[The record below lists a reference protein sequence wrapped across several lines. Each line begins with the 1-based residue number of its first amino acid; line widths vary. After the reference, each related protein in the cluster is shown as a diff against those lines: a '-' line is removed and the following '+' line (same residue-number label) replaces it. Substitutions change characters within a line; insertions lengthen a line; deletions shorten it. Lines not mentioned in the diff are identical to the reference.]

1 MSSAAADLATRQRRS
16 GLLLALLAF
25 AQLIVSIDYNI
36 VYVAL
41 PEIGSG
47 LGFSSQTLQWVV
59 SAYAV
64 AFGGFLLFGGRASDL
79 FGRRRMFVLGLSL
92 YAVSSLVGGLAGS
105 PALLVGARAVQGL
118 GGAFLFPATLAL
130 VVTSFTEGKER
141 NRALSVWAAAG
152 ASGMVIGS
160 LLGGVL
166 TQAFG
171 WQAVFYVNVPLAGGA
186 ALLALSLI
194 TPDGAREKGRRFDL
208 PGALTATVGATLVVF
223 TLVQAPTS
231 GWTSPLILTS
241 ALVGL
246 ALVAAF
252 IAIEARSADP
262 LMPLRLFRNPNL
274 STGVATTFLFMAT
287 FGTLLYFLT
296 VYFQTVHG
304 YTALETGNAFL
315 IPMVAGFLGSMLG
328 GKLATRFGIRP
339 TLISSFVIGGAGT
352 AAMGL
357 TMSTDGS
364 YLALLPG
371 LVVLSV
377 CQGVIFT
384 TMFAA
389 SSTGVHPYEQGI
401 ASGIVSTGQ
410 QVGSAVGLAV
420 LVAIANS
427 GTEGLSGE
435 ALRTATND
443 GLRTAVFV
451 ATAGIALLVLVALNF
466 KKAPQGGSEAQA
478 APAEAAPVAEPVA
491 S

>member
-1 MSSAAADLATRQRRS
+1 MSSAAADLATGKRRT

-105 PALLVGARAVQGL
+105 PALLVAARAVQGL

-166 TQAFG
+166 TEAFG
-171 WQAVFYVNVPLAGGA
+171 WEAVFFVNVPLAGGA

-194 TPDGAREKGRRFDL
+194 TPDGAREQGRRFDL

-223 TLVQAPTS
+223 TLVQAPVS

-241 ALVGL
+241 AVVGL

-252 IAIEARSADP
+252 VAIEARSADP

-304 YTALETGNAFL
+304 YSALETGNAFL

-328 GKLATRFGIRP
+328 GKLATRLGIRP
-339 TLISSFVIGGAGT
+339 TLIASFVIGGIGT

-357 TMSTDGS
+357 AMSTDGS

-389 SSTGVHPYEQGI
+389 SATGVHPYEQGI

-427 GTEGLSGE
+427 GTEGLTGE
-435 ALRTATND
+435 ALRSATND

-466 KKAPQGGSEAQA
+466 KKAPQGGDEAGA
-478 APAEAAPVAEPVA
+478 AQAEAAPVAEPVA

>member
-1 MSSAAADLATRQRRS
+1 MTTTADADQASGRRRA
-16 GLLLALLAF
+16 GLTLALLAF

-47 LGFSSQTLQWVV
+47 LGFSAQNLQWVV

-92 YAVSSLVGGLAGS
+92 YAVSSLVGGLATG
-105 PALLVGARAVQGL
+105 PGLLIAARAVQGL

-130 VVTSFTEGKER
+130 VVTGFAEGRER

-152 ASGMVIGS
+152 ASGMIIGS

-166 TQAFG
+166 TEAFG

-186 ALLALSLI
+186 ALLAFTLI
-194 TPDGAREKGRRFDL
+194 TADGPREQGRAFDL
-208 PGALTATVGATLVVF
+208 PGALTATAGATLVVF

-231 GWTSPLILTS
+231 GWTSPLILTT
-241 ALVGL
+241 AAVGL

-252 IAIEARSADP
+252 LAIEARTADP
-262 LMPLRLFRNPNL
+262 LMPLRLFRNRNL
-274 STGVATTFLFMAT
+274 STGVVVTFLFMAT

-296 VYFQTVHG
+296 VYFQNVHG
-304 YTALETGNAFL
+304 YSAMETGTAFL
-315 IPMVAGFLGSMLG
+315 IPMVCGFLGSMLG
-328 GKLATRFGIRP
+328 GRIATRFGVRT
-339 TLISSFVIGGAGT
+339 TLIGSFVLGGAGT
-352 AAMGL
+352 AAMAL
-357 TMSTDGS
+357 TMTTDGS
-364 YLALLPG
+364 YAALLPG
-371 LVVLSV
+371 LVVLSL

-389 SSTGVHPYEQGI
+389 ASTGVHPYEQGI

-420 LVAIANS
+420 LVAVANA
-427 GTEGLSGE
+427 GTAGLSGE
-435 ALRTATND
+435 ELRSATTD
-443 GLRTAVFV
+443 GLRTAVLV
-451 ATAGIALLVLVALNF
+451 ATAGIAVLVLVALSF
-466 KKAPQGGSEAQA
+466 ERTPKQQ
-478 APAEAAPVAEPVA
+478 PAEAPADSAADLTLSA